1 MTICYN
7 IMQTIYLQDD
17 VKIETDLI
25 PSVISHFARRYN
37 IDKSEK
43 KCSREDL

>member
-1 MTICYN
+1 
-7 IMQTIYLQDD
+7 MQTIYLQED
-17 VKIETDLI
+17 VKIETDLV

-43 KCSREDL
+43 KYLRKDL